1 MKTMSQRQQWNL
13 FLLNLTL
20 VFFMLS
26 GCAQV
31 GPRVVSHGRAD
42 YNEAINRTEDEQML
56 LSIVKGRYGET
67 FSLLAVSGVA
77 ANVRFKSTA
86 SVDFGFGPSES
97 YAGNLIPFRGGLAYE
112 ENPTITYAPV
122 KGEQYIRNLLSPIS
136 PNFLLLSIRTQ
147 AYISSSL
154 VLYVNR
160 INDLRNPDFL
170 ESPEE
175 KPDLRFRRFVDLNRE
190 LSQAGVVHWVGDPR
204 EEITFDILITRYAP
218 AYTEKV
224 REFLS
229 LIGQSMP
236 ADLSQDI
243 IIPVYFTIKG
253 RGLKGIAITTRS
265 TGDMIQILRA
275 AVQVP
280 EEHLNAGLTLTYPPL
295 GPVGEKLHIYSSKDR
310 PTQAIVSVKH
320 RGYWFYIEDSDLRTK
335 FFYTIVRVLWGLSI
349 ASSADTTSA
358 PVLTLPVAR

>member
-1 MKTMSQRQQWNL
+1 MKIKIQKSRWASIL
-13 FLLNLTL
+13 FVLS
-20 VFFMLS
+20 VVMFVSS
-26 GCAQV
+26 GCAKV
-31 GPRVVSHGRAD
+31 GPLTVSHGRAD
-42 YNEAINRTEDEQML
+42 YNEAINKTEDEQML

-147 AYISSSL
+147 AYTRSSL
-154 VLYVNR
+154 ILYVNR
-160 INDLRNPDFL
+160 INDLNNPDFL
-170 ESPEE
+170 EISEE
-175 KPDLRFRRFVDLNRE
+175 KPDPRFRRFVDLNRE
-190 LSQAGVVHWVGDPR
+190 LNQAGVVHWVSDPR
-204 EEITFDILITRYAP
+204 KEISFDILITKYAP
-218 AYTEKV
+218 AYSEKV

-236 ADLSQDI
+236 ADESQDI
-243 IIPVYFTIKG
+243 ILPVYFTVKG
-253 RGLKGIAITTRS
+253 KDLKGVAITTRS

-280 EEHLNAGLTLTYPPL
+280 EEHSKAGLTLNYPPM

-310 PTQAIVSVKH
+310 PRQAIVSVKH
-320 RGYWFYIEDSDLRTK
+320 RGYWFYIDDSDLYTK
-335 FFYTIVRVLWGLSI
+335 FFYSIVRTLWGLSI
-349 ASSADTTSA
+349 ASSTDRTST
-358 PVLTLPVAR
+358 PVLTLPVSR